1 MKEPFPYRAR
11 KYLCQQVT
19 GRRGGSQHRRLDAT
33 DWDILLVLDA
43 CRADALR
50 EVAHWPIETVTS
62 PASCTPEWLGECV
75 STGVLD
81 AATVV
86 SGNAQYAKVTD
97 ELGATVERYWERHW
111 NDELSTV
118 LPEPILDRVT
128 EIADADAGPAVGHLQ
143 QPHWPYVAKLDG
155 SWRLAY
161 DDLGPWADSDGEIDS
176 LQVAMARGH
185 VDVEAASDAYSAAVW
200 SVWDAI
206 APYLREW
213 LDAGYT
219 TVVTADHGE
228 VFGRARELRL
238 YEHPCGC
245 HVAPLVEVPWVE
257 FRPRTATD
265 AAESV
270 EGRLKAL
277 GYAE

>member
-11 KYLCQQVT
+11 KFLCQQVT

-50 EVAHWPIETVTS
+50 EVAHWPVETVTS

-75 STGVLD
+75 SSGV
-81 AATVV
+81 
-86 SGNAQYAKVTD
+86 
-97 ELGATVERYWERHW
+97 
-111 NDELSTV
+111 
-118 LPEPILDRVT
+118 
-128 EIADADAGPAVGHLQ
+128 LQ

-161 DDLGPWADSDGEIDS
+161 DDLGPWSDSDGEIDS

-228 VFGRARELRL
+228 IFGRARELRL

-245 HVAPLVEVPWVE
+245 HVDPLVEVPWVE